1 MENMNDG
8 DESLMWY
15 HGQLSKEKSE
25 EILVKGKK
33 KSNESIKQGTQTLV
47 FDFLRV

>member
-1 MENMNDG
+1 MENINDG

-33 KSNESIKQGTQTLV
+33 NQTRIKQGTQTLV